1 MRQSM
6 DLVLKEARGKA
17 IHKDAFVKNPNAW
30 VDKAK
35 KDALLGYDADEVVEE
50 WWSEHGSDI
59 VGQKGLTISAQ

>member
-17 IHKDAFVKNPNAW
+17 ISKDAFGKNPNAW

-50 WWSEHGSDI
+50 WWSEHGSDV
-59 VGQKGLTISAQ
+59 VGQKELTIST